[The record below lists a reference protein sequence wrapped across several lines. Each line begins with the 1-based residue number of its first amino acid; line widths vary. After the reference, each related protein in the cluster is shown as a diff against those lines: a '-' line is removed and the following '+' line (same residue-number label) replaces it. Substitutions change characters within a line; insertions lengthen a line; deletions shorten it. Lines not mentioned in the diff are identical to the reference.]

1 MFYRTLVVYLED
13 GLHTQAPWVKI
24 SILSC
29 FEVFTV
35 SIDRGSDITSGVSI
49 SIECVTA
56 YLHRTH
62 LKPTRVCVT
71 TLERPMSY
79 TPKTEECPENLD
91 PSFGYSEVSVDIPE
105 CPLNYRLQT
114 QEQPVPTDDPS
125 LTRSIL
131 WSLNT

>member
-1 MFYRTLVVYLED
+1 MFYKTLVVYPED
-13 GLHTQAPWVKI
+13 GLHMQAPWVKI

-29 FEVFTV
+29 YEVFTV

-79 TPKTEECPENLD
+79 TPEIEECLENLD
-91 PSFGYSEVSVDIPE
+91 HSFGTVEGPSIFWSVH
-105 CPLNYRLQT
+105 
-114 QEQPVPTDDPS
+114 
-125 LTRSIL
+125 
-131 WSLNT
+131 